1 MKSPSLEGRNESG
14 QFQKGVSG
22 NPGGRPKRTPAEQQA
37 IDKMKEATPEMV
49 ELVLG
54 IARSE
59 KSSFYAKLQAAE
71 LILNRSMGKP
81 ETYLRVENGE
91 MSREEAT
98 ASLMA
103 LFSAEEDAEEED
115 DDEVEPLPDEESS
128 QAMTKTQKEIAKL
141 SRRQH
146 SVTNN
151 ILIQESL
158 QIMGDWLMPD
168 TVK

>member
-1 MKSPSLEGRNESG
+1 MDNREITGQKIAESVSVERNSNG
-14 QFQKGVSG
+14 TFAKGTSG

-37 IDKMKEATPEMV
+37 IDMMKEATPDMV
-49 ELVLG
+49 KLVLS
-54 IARSE
+54 IAKSE

-103 LFSAEEDAEEED
+103 LFSAEEDAEEENP
-115 DDEVEPLPDEESS
+115 VIAGEEDSH
-128 QAMTKTQKEIAKL
+128 AAC
-141 SRRQH
+141 
-146 SVTNN
+146 
-151 ILIQESL
+151 
-158 QIMGDWLMPD
+158 G
-168 TVK
+168 

>member
-1 MKSPSLEGRNESG
+1 MNNRPKTGVRGVPIEGRNESG

-22 NPGGRPKRTPAEQQA
+22 NPGGRPKRTQAEQKA
-37 IDKMKEATPEMV
+37 IDMMKEATPEMV

-54 IARSE
+54 IARSD

-91 MSREEAT
+91 QTAEEAT

-103 LFSAEEDAEEED
+103 LFDSLNDED
-115 DDEVEPLPDEESS
+115 DDLIEDQAHVDPEEEES
-128 QAMTKTQKEIAKL
+128 AC
-141 SRRQH
+141 
-146 SVTNN
+146 
-151 ILIQESL
+151 
-158 QIMGDWLMPD
+158 G
-168 TVK
+168 